1 MRFNRETHKY
11 QTLTC
16 FFTSFLCMVNAISSM
31 HFGMTFW
38 LDDDNEFCYC
48 PTFASNEPDKD
59 NWNYVSEWDD
69 WSDVDM
75 TKLFNIHRELV
86 INQQIQSAF

>member
-1 MRFNRETHKY
+1 
-11 QTLTC
+11 
-16 FFTSFLCMVNAISSM
+16 M

-48 PTFASNEPDKD
+48 PTFANSNPDID
-59 NWNYVSEWDD
+59 NWSYVSEWTDFD
-69 WSDVDM
+69 GIDL

-86 INQQIQSAF
+86 INQRIQSMF

>member
-1 MRFNRETHKY
+1 
-11 QTLTC
+11 
-16 FFTSFLCMVNAISSM
+16 M

-48 PTFASNEPDKD
+48 PTFANDEPVKD

-75 TKLFNIHRELV
+75 IKLFNIHRELV
-86 INQQIQSAF
+86 INQQIQSVF

>member
-1 MRFNRETHKY
+1 ME
-11 QTLTC
+11 
-16 FFTSFLCMVNAISSM
+16 NAISSF

-48 PTFASNEPDKD
+48 PTFADNNPDKD

-69 WSDVDM
+69 WEGVDM

-86 INQQIQSAF
+86 MNQASITFS